1 MTVVRFAYCTAA
13 SAATLLVGLMAG
25 FFFAF
30 AVDVAPAMAQL
41 DASGYVTTQQWI
53 NRTVRNAA
61 FGATYFG
68 SAVLP
73 FVAALLAWAA
83 GLRVRA
89 WAWAALALFYFTSVF
104 WLTREINVPINNLVA
119 GWNAA
124 APPAEWAVLRDR
136 WNEANLWRALGAAL
150 SFVAALAVLQAPA
163 RRARATA

>member
-1 MTVVRFAYCTAA
+1 MHRARISRGDDPRTLHRIGATARGIGGLFVRAYERGERVHLAML
-13 SAATLLVGLMAG
+13 SRG
-25 FFFAF
+25 FTG
-30 AVDVAPAMAQL
+30 AVP
-41 DASGYVTTQQWI
+41 
-53 NRTVRNAA
+53 A
-61 FGATYFG
+61 FGPPAT
-68 SAVLP
+68 AM
-73 FVAALLAWAA
+73 AWAA

-163 RRARATA
+163 RRARANA